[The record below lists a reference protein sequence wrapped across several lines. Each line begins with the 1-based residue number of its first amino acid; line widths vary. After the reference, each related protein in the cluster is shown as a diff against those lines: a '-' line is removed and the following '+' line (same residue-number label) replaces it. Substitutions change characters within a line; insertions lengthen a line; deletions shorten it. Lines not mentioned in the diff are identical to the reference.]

1 MVTASGD
8 NGFDSTLPLA
18 AGRAVPGPAT
28 VSMRPTRIT
37 PGYARPSSFQWWAG
51 RRVAKVD
58 HTRERQTGPCVIDAG
73 HGMATLSRRTH
84 ASNGGTAR
92 PPRLPPQPGRTP
104 CRAQVG
110 QVG

>member
-37 PGYARPSSFQWWAG
+37 PGYARPASFQWWAG

-58 HTRERQTGPCVIDAG
+58 PTRERQTRPCVIDAG
-73 HGMATLSRRTH
+73 HGKATCAGRDI
-84 ASNGGTAR
+84 ANNGGTR
-92 PPRLPPQPGRTP
+92 GPPQLHHTTT
-104 CRAQVG
+104 Q
-110 QVG
+110 